1 MLPTRADFRP
11 TCSYFQ
17 MRFDFVQFPSQVW
30 QNFRANTPTFWELV
44 MLTARCPDFL
54 CPDWRLET
62 GVALLLST
70 LLGWMF
76 AACSICSTNGSFRS
90 LLRRLAVKLRGHDL
104 TWVAS
109 NPSRLLLSLLPVPI
123 WTYNGRSIKPFR
135 GGLLPPR
142 LVRGMHWIWQCHPR
156 CAECAEAIRW
166 KRWHRVR
173 MDLVWC

>member
-1 MLPTRADFRP
+1 
-11 TCSYFQ
+11 

-30 QNFRANTPTFWELV
+30 PNLRASTPGDVDREVFGPLMSWLKAWNWCCFTSQHAAWVDFRRVLH
-44 MLTARCPDFL
+44 MLHQWIFSFVIEEAGCN
-54 CPDWRLET
+54 LE
-62 GVALLLST
+62 G
-70 LLGWMF
+70 M
-76 AACSICSTNGSFRS
+76 
-90 LLRRLAVKLRGHDL
+90 

-109 NPSRLLLSLLPVPI
+109 NPSRLLLSLLSVPV

-142 LVRGMHWIWQCHPR
+142 LVRGMHRIWQCHPR